1 MWELERGGV
10 WNSWKYV
17 GYPASAL
24 VSHATIMND
33 DKGWWVAY
41 AVSKVC
47 FCLELL
53 QQYVI
58 LIGRNGRV
66 NIV

>member
-41 AVSKVC
+41 AVSL
-47 FCLELL
+47 FLF
-53 QQYVI
+53 
-58 LIGRNGRV
+58 RNYY
-66 NIV
+66 NSMSFSLAEMKE